1 MNAAEFKA
9 IRQAL
14 KLKGFEIAKR
24 IGKTTGEAFD
34 YETGKKSIPDD
45 VAKYLRAID
54 PRQS

>member
-1 MNAAEFKA
+1 MNAEEFKK

-24 IGKTTGEAFD
+24 IGKSTQEAFEF
-34 YETGKKSIPDD
+34 ETGKRSIPDD